1 MLDVPEC
8 VKHIRLTESFR
19 QIYVLVSLARIF
31 QQRMINDLRMVFR
44 DPAHTGS
51 TRMAN
56 TPSPA
61 VMLQNLDNFLKKWND
76 QKHEGHNILPCQTIE
91 ELNKLKTHIEKGC
104 LSNIPP
110 SGGTN
115 RNEALHKTLRKN
127 ISRQRIGVQLALALL
142 GISFYI
148 WNENRENL
156 KSGNKKISHSIQT
169 FYSSFLATSETPTTE
184 RFGIS
189 ASEDKIRTSLFS
201 ENKLL
206 KIGKVGTV
214 IIILV
219 T

>member
-1 MLDVPEC
+1 
-8 VKHIRLTESFR
+8 
-19 QIYVLVSLARIF
+19 
-31 QQRMINDLRMVFR
+31 MINDLRMVFR
-44 DPAHTGS
+44 DPADIGS

-61 VMLQNLDNFLKKWND
+61 VMLQNLDKFLKKWND

-91 ELNKLKTHIEKGC
+91 ELNKLKTHIEKDC

-156 KSGNKKISHSIQT
+156 KSGKRKSVVQFKPFIH
-169 FYSSFLATSETPTTE
+169 
-184 RFGIS
+184 
-189 ASEDKIRTSLFS
+189 LFS
-201 ENKLL
+201 PLL
-206 KIGKVGTV
+206 KLQQPKDLESQLHRTK
-214 IIILV
+214 
-219 T
+219 